1 MIVSRTPFRISFF
14 GGGTDFP
21 IWYNKHGG
29 SVISSTIDK
38 YCYINL
44 RKLPPFFSYKYS
56 IRYRE
61 REIVNSINQIKHPS
75 VKHCFKTFIKKSD
88 CLELVHHADL
98 PDRSGIG
105 SSSSFTVGLLNCIFS
120 YKNKQISKRN
130 LALSAI
136 NIEQNKIK
144 ENVGSQ
150 DQTIASYGGLNKI
163 NFSKNKKIT
172 VNKILMKDSSFKK
185 FNESL
190 VLFFTGFS
198 RNSSDVTKYYL
209 KNIKYNESKLLEIS
223 QITNEA
229 FNIFQSKEIDIEKI
243 GFYLNESWKL
253 KRNLSSKVS
262 NELIDNIYQN
272 GINNG
277 AYGGKL
283 LGAGSGGFICFLVEP
298 SEKKKFISRFKN
310 LLHIPVNLENSGSK
324 IIYNNE
330 NLK

>member
-105 SSSSFTVGLLNCIFS
+105 SSSSFTVGYWIVYLVI
-120 YKNKQISKRN
+120 
-130 LALSAI
+130 
-136 NIEQNKIK
+136 KIK
-144 ENVGSQ
+144 
-150 DQTIASYGGLNKI
+150 K
-163 NFSKNKKIT
+163 
-172 VNKILMKDSSFKK
+172 
-185 FNESL
+185 
-190 VLFFTGFS
+190 
-198 RNSSDVTKYYL
+198 
-209 KNIKYNESKLLEIS
+209 
-223 QITNEA
+223 
-229 FNIFQSKEIDIEKI
+229 
-243 GFYLNESWKL
+243 
-253 KRNLSSKVS
+253 
-262 NELIDNIYQN
+262 YQN
-272 GINNG
+272 
-277 AYGGKL
+277 
-283 LGAGSGGFICFLVEP
+283 
-298 SEKKKFISRFKN
+298 
-310 LLHIPVNLENSGSK
+310 
-324 IIYNNE
+324 II
-330 NLK
+330 

>member
-209 KNIKYNESKLLEIS
+209 KNIKNNESKLLEIS

-253 KRNLSSKVS
+253 K
-262 NELIDNIYQN
+262 EIYQAKYLMN
-272 GINNG
+272 
-277 AYGGKL
+277 
-283 LGAGSGGFICFLVEP
+283 
-298 SEKKKFISRFKN
+298 
-310 LLHIPVNLENSGSK
+310 
-324 IIYNNE
+324 
-330 NLK
+330 